1 MMDMEHFVT
10 FSLCTYN
17 KTIHISYWKL
27 MFDVKHLGRRSEQW
41 LFRSIVMNS
50 ERIIFLQILEKQKKS
65 STRQTKKFLP
75 LNSME

>member
-1 MMDMEHFVT
+1 
-10 FSLCTYN
+10 
-17 KTIHISYWKL
+17 